1 MKSIFGISL
10 ADEGLYLS
18 HLLENNDQKELLFTG
33 RFDYPFEYRDDLVFD
48 ELKFLK
54 LSDIIQKQK
63 EERQIEDLSI
73 YIVLPHKF
81 AYLKRIALP
90 RKRDLNMERIQIEWD
105 MGSYITGD
113 LSQYKVIKTDH
124 VFLYDQYEESVV
136 LAIKKSLIKVLMQ
149 LADSCNAEL
158 GAVVLNNFALEKFL
172 QFQKM
177 SGENSNQLI
186 FRIGKNSIESH
197 FYAGGNY
204 HSSVIDNINLI
215 SEEVDPTQ
223 KIIGAVKENY
233 KYFTNLGEQLPYL
246 KENPLKM
253 MIYGTNLSAEM
264 YAKVKSNFTAE
275 IPKLEII
282 NYPQYLSNSHSFIEA
297 FGAAL

>member
-73 YIVLPHKF
+73 YIVLPYKF

-124 VFLYDQYEESVV
+124 VFPYEQYEESVV

-177 SGENSNQLI
+177 SGEDSNQLI

-264 YAKVKSNFTAE
+264 YAKVKGNFTAE
-275 IPKLEII
+275 IPKLEIS